1 MYYQLHEH
9 EQRNRIQTNNK
20 LPQDNGLLT
29 IHGQN
34 GSGPVCAM
42 RIAGRA
48 DVTSGIPNST
58 VDDDE
63 VAAQL
68 SIVVVVDVDG
78 RSILDPRVIGYRIR
92 LTAHARQFHRLALS
106 DSEAGGGL
114 LDHRLLSPCRR
125 VCVRVKVSK

>member
-1 MYYQLHEH
+1 
-9 EQRNRIQTNNK
+9 
-20 LPQDNGLLT
+20 
-29 IHGQN
+29 
-34 GSGPVCAM
+34 M

-78 RSILDPRVIGYRIR
+78 RSILDPRVVGHRIR

-125 VCVRVKVSK
+125 VCVRVKVGK